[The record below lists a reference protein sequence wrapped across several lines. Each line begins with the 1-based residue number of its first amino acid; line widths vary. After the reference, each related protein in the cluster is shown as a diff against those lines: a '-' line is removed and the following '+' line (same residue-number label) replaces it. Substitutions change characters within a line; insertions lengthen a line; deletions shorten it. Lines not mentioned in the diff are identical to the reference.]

1 MITNLREAK
10 AQLSKLVQRAA
21 EGEEIIITVHGRP
34 TARMTA
40 VTSAAGSA
48 IDAREWMQ
56 ELAVEAKA
64 AQCGE
69 VRGTPQEQWDD
80 LRGERG

>member
-1 MITNLREAK
+1 MARRDEC
-10 AQLSKLVQRAA
+10 S
-21 EGEEIIITVHGRP
+21 GEKG
-34 TARMTA
+34 
-40 VTSAAGSA
+40 AGDK
-48 IDAREWMQ
+48 IWVIEWMQ

-69 VRGTPQEQWDD
+69 VRATPQEQWDD